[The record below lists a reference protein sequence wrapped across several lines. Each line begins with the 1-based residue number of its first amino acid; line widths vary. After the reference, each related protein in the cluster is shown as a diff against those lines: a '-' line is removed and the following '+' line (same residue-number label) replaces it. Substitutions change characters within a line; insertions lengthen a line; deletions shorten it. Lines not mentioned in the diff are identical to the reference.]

1 MIRSEITS
9 SGGVLINR
17 LLWSRWIAR
26 VCRTVLLLGEVFAF
40 VLVSELFVMS
50 KFYHKL
56 EFDMFTNI
64 FCSAHWRIV
73 KKFKVTR
80 LIRSKFLRFWTQN

>member
-26 VCRTVLLLGEVFAF
+26 VCRTVLLLGAVFAF

-64 FCSAHWRIV
+64 FWRIV
-73 KKFKVTR
+73 EKFKVTR
-80 LIRSKFLRFWTQN
+80 LIRSKFLRF